1 MGASRYFVFFY
12 AAMGLLPILTFS
24 TLISILFYSA
34 FYKIF
39 LFFIALDLI
48 VFSLLGSVEVLFR
61 SNTTKIMKLEKNK
74 IKYNYKPDSK
84 NGIKLIISRFK
95 SDKKQLQQTS
105 HIVNVNRF
113 TTVLDALLDIKHKED
128 PTIAIRYSCRMGICG
143 SCGVVINGKPS
154 LACETNLMEIAKNG
168 VVSVEPME
176 GHPILKDLV
185 TEFDDF
191 FDKHKAIEPVLFRKD
206 NKEKMKAK
214 SLYDQTQSEINEFLP
229 YSYCIMCGLCM
240 DACPVVNTNK
250 EFIGP
255 QALSQAYRYYK
266 DSRDEK
272 GEERLTVIDKLTGLW
287 GCEFAGACSKAC
299 PKGVDPASAI
309 QLLKLATAQNYID
322 INIKNKN
329 EDEVKK

>member
-1 MGASRYFVFFY
+1 MGASKYFVFFY
-12 AAMGLLPILTFS
+12 AAMGLLPILTVS
-24 TLISILFYSA
+24 MLISILFYSA

-48 VFSLLGSVEVLFR
+48 VFSLLGCIEVLFR
-61 SNTTKIMKLEKNK
+61 NNNFRVKKLKKNK
-74 IKYNYKPDSK
+74 IKYEYKLDSENK
-84 NGIKLIISRFK
+84 VEMIISRFK
-95 SDKKQLQQTS
+95 PDKKQLQDKS
-105 HIVNVNRF
+105 YAVKVNRF

-154 LACETNLMEIAKNG
+154 LACETNLLEIAKNG
-168 VVSVEPME
+168 VVTVAPME

-191 FDKHKAIEPVLFRKD
+191 FDKHKAVEPVLFRED
-206 NKEKMKAK
+206 NKEKMRAK
-214 SLYDQTQSEINEFLP
+214 ELYEQTQDEINEFLP

-272 GEERLTVIDKLTGLW
+272 GEERLTAIDKLTGLW